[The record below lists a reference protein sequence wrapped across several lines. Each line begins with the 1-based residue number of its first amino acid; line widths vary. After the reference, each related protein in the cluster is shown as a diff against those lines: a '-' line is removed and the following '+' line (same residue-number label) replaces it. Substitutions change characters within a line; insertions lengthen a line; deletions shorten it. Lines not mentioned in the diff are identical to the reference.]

1 MAWNSMMKNV
11 AVKTIGTVEAGMD
24 YSTIHAPD
32 TLSLGIGQWAMER
45 AYDLLMRFSNKD
57 FGPTINSWIAQGRG
71 SWTYS
76 ARQYSYLTGTDRSK
90 LKTKLASAEGQE
102 IQNTQMVRDFESTY
116 IPRCQELGMDINS
129 ETEACIFLFSQL
141 HQYGTYNK
149 FAPRIV
155 AKAGAHPISLDRIYW
170 AAQQPGCNVV
180 GEYPGRYNL
189 NYRMIKN
196 RETIPGFNPG
206 GGNGA
211 TDSTTEY
218 NYISGLHM
226 SGNGL
231 RVLGDANESR
241 LALQPGGIYTANN
254 ISARKIGSLLLITTP
269 GGTGFGIPCGGG
281 YYTVSGEIALSEK
294 EKGNGGGGGA
304 PSGSMEV
311 LLAEARASIKKYAY
325 YQREGRLY
333 PDRSG
338 ITDCS
343 GFVWYLYKKY
353 FGIDIGAGGT
363 SVMINYGGTV
373 IAEGSGS
380 FNATNLIRAG
390 DLIVCRWWSGGGH
403 VELCMENGSN
413 RVIGQRGPD
422 GVMGPDWGST
432 TMFGSCNWKLK
443 RYM

>member
-1 MAWNSMMKNV
+1 MAWDNVMKNV

-24 YSTIHAPD
+24 YTTIHAPD

-45 AYDLLMRFSNKD
+45 AYDLLMRFSNRD
-57 FGPTINSWIAQGRG
+57 FGPTVNSWIAQGRS

-76 ARQYSYLTGTDRSK
+76 ARQYSYLGGTDRSK
-90 LKTKLASAEGQE
+90 LKSQLGSTEGQY

-116 IPRCQELGMDINS
+116 IPRCAELGLDINT

-155 AKAGAHPISLDRIYW
+155 AKAGAHPITLDKIYW

-206 GGNGA
+206 GGGGGNEKA
-211 TDSTTEY
+211 TEY
-218 NYISGLHM
+218 TYISGIYL
-226 SGNGL
+226 NGDIM
-231 RVLGDANESR
+231 RVLGDANESV
-241 LALQPGGIYTANN
+241 LPKQPGGLWAANN
-254 ISARKIGSLLLITTP
+254 IEVKKMGSVLHVTTP
-269 GGTGFGIPCGGG
+269 GGQGFAYYCGGG
-281 YYTVSGEIALSEK
+281 YYAVSGEIALSEK
-294 EKGNGGGGGA
+294 KKDEGGGGGA
-304 PSGSMEV
+304 PSGSMAA

-333 PDRSG
+333 PDKSG

-353 FGIDIGAGGT
+353 FGIDIGSGGT
-363 SVMINYGGTV
+363 AVMINSGGTV
-373 IAEGSGS
+373 IAAGSGQ
-380 FNATNLIRAG
+380 FNATNLIKAG

-403 VELCMENGSN
+403 VELCMEDGTNK
-413 RVIGQRGPD
+413 VIGQRGPD
-422 GVMGPDWGST
+422 GVLGPDWGSAS
-432 TMFGSCNWKLK
+432 MFGSCNWKLK
-443 RYM
+443 RYV